1 MSSNIMSAALKKHKQ
16 PKKVRKPARKR
27 DASRLFP
34 ETPIGRLVNF
44 SAAGKE
50 HFERVPIQFND
61 ALHYLAAHPK
71 TKKKALNRKFKLT
84 SRQTNTILRKFQGM
98 RESAISNQENQIGD
112 TEAHIAKAEVK
123 LAKRIKAK
131 SKHIGSLKDKI
142 QRLNDKLEKQRRELN
157 DPGIF
162 FGRAAFQNQP
172 IQSDFTSTE
181 AFELARARFLKNY
194 GVARYGL
201 FGCVGSHDEEY
212 GNRTYQVRADEA
224 KQEGDYYYVPI
235 WHSREML
242 AKLRLSEKDYH
253 RLVAYQK
260 TKEAITVY
268 FHRDRNHWMGH
279 ITLMMEG
286 PKVYT
291 PSNATVSLDTNGKS
305 LDWLVFRLFEEVAV
319 QKRGIIDF
327 SQAKTTDQKVVLLRK
342 WLTILITMAFE
353 LKAQFSMEDLD
364 LRAKKKLDNGKA
376 MNRVL
381 HGIPYAE
388 VMRMAA
394 RICCQMGVPIRFV
407 NPAWTTAVGGV
418 ISAELTKLS
427 RDHGAAVVIGLLAS
441 DAGMTWLN
449 AKCKDLL
456 AHGGKYRTTK
466 KGAQNLTVTLRPNG
480 IKPVAKRKIL
490 VKGGRRQSTAFSRPD
505 LEDFYATGK
514 ALIRLQEKLYAAATK
529 QSRRKRL
536 DCDCPWEATAKLKS
550 NNLGPVMHEL
560 AAGSLNVQNPANVWA
575 SL

>member
-1 MSSNIMSAALKKHKQ
+1 VKKHKQ
-16 PKKVRKPARKR
+16 PKVRKPARKR

-34 ETPIGRLVNF
+34 DTPIGRLVNF

-50 HFERVPIQFND
+50 HFDRASLQFND

-71 TKKKALNRKFKLT
+71 TKKKALKRKFKLT
-84 SRQTNTILRKFQGM
+84 SRQANTILRKFQGM
-98 RESAISNQENQIGD
+98 RESAISNQENRIGD

-131 SKHIGSLKDKI
+131 SKYTGSLKDKI
-142 QRLNDKLEKQRRELN
+142 QRLNDKLVKQRRELKE
-157 DPGIF
+157 PSIF
-162 FGRAAFQNQP
+162 FGREAFKNQP
-172 IQSDFTSTE
+172 VRSDFTSKA
-181 AFELARARFLKNY
+181 AFELARARFIKDY
-194 GVARYGL
+194 DVARYGL
-201 FGCVGSHDEEY
+201 FGCIGSHEEQY
-212 GNRTYQVRADEA
+212 GNATYQVRADEA
-224 KQEGDYYYVPI
+224 KQEGEYYYVPI

-253 RLVAYQK
+253 LLVAYQK

-291 PSNATVSLDTNGKS
+291 PSNATVSLDTNGNS
-305 LDWLVFRLFEEVAV
+305 MDWLVFRLVEEKIAV
-319 QKRGIIDF
+319 EKRDIIDF
-327 SQAKTTDQKVVLLRK
+327 SQAKTTDQKEDLLRK
-342 WLTILITMAFE
+342 GLTILITMAFE

-407 NPAWTTAVGGV
+407 NPAFTTAVGGV

-441 DAGMTWLN
+441 NAGMTWLN
-449 AKCKDLL
+449 AKCKALL
-456 AHGGKYRTTK
+456 THGGKYRTTK

-514 ALIRLQEKLYAAATK
+514 ALIRLQEKLYAVATK
-529 QSRRKRL
+529 QSRRQRL
-536 DCDCPWEATAKLKS
+536 ACDCPWVATAKLKS
-550 NNLGPVMHEL
+550 NDLGPVMHEL